1 MAANVI
7 SLSVLQSDKLSH
19 EGERLAAARYSSL
32 PSHERDY
39 CAVCSNDF
47 KRVVEKTFAT
57 SGCLSTHDRNSGYY
71 RTSLYRD
78 RFTRLN
84 PLASKTLALG
94 LLASPHCCP
103 NCCIC
108 TPCLRRVIE
117 YCSDPPDLSTPF
129 RLVACRVWTRLMK
142 LGLWHK
148 GVPNAGPFT
157 GDLTVVVCPCGDG
170 HSKLLGVNIMDAG
183 ESPRNVKDY
192 LDRLTHC
199 PDYVWYDN
207 SCHLSLMLMSR
218 APHRYYKLIV
228 MSDNFHVANHT
239 ACSVLIA
246 PSQWNHIDRIRN
258 ANTEAAEQA
267 NAEMVKHLTRSL
279 KFCKPSNALNVLELY
294 MIIMNAKQ

>member
-7 SLSVLQSDKLSH
+7 SLSVLRPEKLSH
-19 EGERLAAARYSSL
+19 EGKRLAAARYSSL
-32 PSHERDY
+32 PFHERDY
-39 CAVCSNDF
+39 CAVCSSDF
-47 KRVVEKTFAT
+47 ERVAEKTFAT

-71 RTSLYRD
+71 RISLYRD
-78 RFTRLN
+78 RFSRLN

-94 LLASPHCCP
+94 LLAPPHCCP

-108 TPCLRRVIE
+108 TPCLQRVIE
-117 YCSDPPDLSTPF
+117 YCSDPPDESLYAVLPFSSVQSLDSSDEAGFMDNSAVSTPATKF
-129 RLVACRVWTRLMK
+129 RRRNT
-142 LGLWHK
+142 
-148 GVPNAGPFT
+148 F
-157 GDLTVVVCPCGDG
+157 G
-170 HSKLLGVNIMDAG
+170 HSKLLGMNIMDAG

-207 SCHLSLMLMSR
+207 SCQLSLMLMSR